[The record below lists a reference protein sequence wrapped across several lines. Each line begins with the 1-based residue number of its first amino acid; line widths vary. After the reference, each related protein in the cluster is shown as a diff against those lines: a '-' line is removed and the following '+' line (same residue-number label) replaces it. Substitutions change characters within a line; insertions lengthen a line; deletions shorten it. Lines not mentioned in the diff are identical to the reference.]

1 MPILNEKY
9 ITLFGFL
16 EVPRCHARSKR
27 SQLQCCKAAMRGK
40 SVCRSHGGLSTGPK
54 TKQGRKRCAE
64 VNYVHGWE
72 TREKREIRAEKF
84 HEMKAWMRLLDD
96 RKLEKKIRA

>member
-16 EVPRCHARSKR
+16 EAPRCHARSKR

-40 SVCRSHGGLSTGPK
+40 SVCRSHGAMSTGPK
-54 TKQGRKRCAE
+54 TSHGRKRCAK
-64 VNYVHGWE
+64 VNYVHGRE
-72 TREKREIRAEKF
+72 TRAKRQIRADKF
-84 HEMKAWMRLLDD
+84 REMKAWMKLLDEAD
-96 RKLEKKIRA
+96 T